1 MLPIIDLP
9 PTTHDPMLTRKT
21 LLPVN
26 RGNVLKPQGPYRKR
40 AGSDY
45 SRETER
51 KVERLLGE
59 LYEALN
65 IQRPE
70 DLYGSIVIEA
80 RYQKGRPVGQVDV
93 NIKYVLKR
101 AKDDPIDPGYDNNHR

>member
-1 MLPIIDLP
+1 M
-9 PTTHDPMLTRKT
+9 
-21 LLPVN
+21 
-26 RGNVLKPQGPYRKR
+26 KPHGSYRKR
-40 AGSDY
+40 ATSDY
-45 SRETER
+45 SRDTER

-59 LYEALN
+59 LYDALN
-65 IQRPE
+65 IQRPD

-101 AKDDPIDPGYDNNHR
+101 AKDDPADSGYDNNHR